1 MKQSLDCF
9 IGSKG
14 CAVVGASSNPRKAG
28 YQILSNMI
36 AAGYPGN
43 LAGVNPSGGEIS
55 GTPVYPRVAGIDGPV
70 ELIILSTPAAA
81 TPEVVADLRTRM
93 VERGDI
99 KAIACTAAGFSDA
112 HNEEGLSYERMLTGF
127 CGEYGIRMLG
137 PNCVGLIDNHAKIDT
152 TFIADISH
160 IPGGIS
166 FVSQSGAVGAWLLMS
181 WTATPGKGVGF
192 HQFMTVGNMADV
204 DIIEALEFS
213 GNDPATKVLGLYLEG
228 SPAARRFV
236 ETAGAI
242 AKKKPVLVCK
252 VGRTDEGAQAAASH
266 TGSLAGTDAL
276 YDAAFEQYGIIRV
289 GSIAELSDSL
299 RAFDAFDLPQGNSV
313 FVLTQAGGPGII
325 CVDAMAS
332 AGLFTSAMVSDGTK
346 ESLKKALPPFAS
358 VCRPEGH
365 ADITAAATA
374 EQHVDALETVLRDP
388 GVDSVVFITTATLFL
403 DLEGM
408 ARGMVELKDRLK
420 KEGIDKP
427 VMPVIISGNYV
438 LPSRR
443 ILEEGGIP
451 TYESPER
458 AVQALANMVEYKQ
471 VSGGGRR

>member
-1 MKQSLDCF
+1 MKRSLDSF
-9 IGSKG
+9 IESKG
-14 CAVVGASSNPRKAG
+14 CAVIGASSNPKKAG
-28 YQILSNMI
+28 YQIMSNMI
-36 AAGYPGN
+36 AAGYAGR
-43 LAGVNPSGGEIS
+43 LSGVNPSGGEIL
-55 GTPVYPRVAGIDGPV
+55 GRPVYPEVAGIDGPV

-81 TPEVVADLRTRM
+81 TRAVVDDLRQRM
-93 VERGDI
+93 IDKGDI
-99 KAIACTAAGFSDA
+99 RAIACTAAGFSDA
-112 HNEEGLSYERMLTGF
+112 HNEEGLSNERLLTGF
-127 CGEYGIRMLG
+127 CDEYGIRMLG
-137 PNCVGLIDNHAKIDT
+137 PNCVGLIDNHAKVDT

-181 WTATPGKGVGF
+181 WTATPGNGVGF

-204 DIIEALEFS
+204 DIIEALEFT

-228 SPAARRFV
+228 SPDARRFV

-242 AKKKPVLVCK
+242 AENKPVLVCK

-299 RAFDAFDLPQGNSV
+299 RAFDAFDPPGGNSV

-332 AGLFTSAMVSDGTK
+332 AGVFRSAMVSDSTK
-346 ESLKKALPPFAS
+346 EELTEKLPPFAS

-365 ADITAAATA
+365 SDITAAATA
-374 EQHVDALETVLRDP
+374 GQHVDALETVLRDP
-388 GVDSVVFITTATLFL
+388 DVDSVIFITTATLFL

-420 KEGIDKP
+420 AEGINKP
-427 VMPVIISGNYV
+427 VMPVLISGNYV
-438 LPSRR
+438 LPARR
-443 ILEEGGIP
+443 ILEQGGIP
-451 TYESPER
+451 TYDSPER
-458 AVQALANMVEYKQ
+458 AVKALAHMVVFSK
-471 VSGGGRR
+471 VSGGEA